1 MYNSNN
7 FDIFHT
13 IYHQSSNKYLRIAQD
28 TRKTLIISLDTPRDC
43 IPLNPIILGADFMI
57 ERVSTRGESRFD
69 LFTDC
74 NVIRISCKFAKYP
87 GERADCSRVV
97 CAMIASI
104 SMSWCT
110 SCSQEVGQIEGFQVV
125 PVTFPGN
132 SIPLS
137 WRVRAY
143 HHGCIIQVYVGCT
156 SLQ

>member
-7 FDIFHT
+7 FDISDIT
-13 IYHQSSNKYLRIAQD
+13 SILSSILKQIFENYS
-28 TRKTLIISLDTPRDC
+28 RKNIPWSITDLDTPRDC
-43 IPLNPIILGADFMI
+43 ILLNLIIFRADFMI
-57 ERVSTRGESRFD
+57 ERLSTRREGRFN

-87 GERADCSRVV
+87 DERANCSKVV
-97 CAMIASI
+97 CAMIVST
-104 SMSWCT
+104 SVSWCT

-137 WRVRAY
+137 WRIR
-143 HHGCIIQVYVGCT
+143 IIIVV
-156 SLQ
+156 L